1 MKEKIDNIN
10 RGSPKGSK
18 FEDHKNKALF
28 GEEQKRV
35 RDILRERI
43 SNKRKSNM
51 TKINTIKIKKVV
63 NK

>member
-28 GEEQKRV
+28 GEE
-35 RDILRERI
+35 
-43 SNKRKSNM
+43 
-51 TKINTIKIKKVV
+51 
-63 NK
+63 